1 MAKPKSRPQLSL
13 DSARLWDDGG
23 GIPPDHWSYRFY
35 EAVFLAFDDGEFGDL
50 YEAGGRY
57 PVSPSL
63 LAGITILQYL
73 FRVSDR
79 QAVEDTI
86 MRRDWRIALGITPD
100 YVRFCPTVL
109 TRFRQRLVKH
119 GRSRQLFETVLRRI
133 RELGLLTGS
142 RRVRVDATKLIAD
155 VARLSRADLIQEAI
169 RVVVC
174 ALAKQAP
181 ELAEDLTFH
190 RLYEAYGEE
199 YWLGGGEGSDAR
211 LTTLGAA
218 GYELLALCG
227 AREVKGK
234 AVLAQI
240 LEEQFLV
247 TDDVLRPRTKE
258 ERPLETIASPHDPDA
273 LWGRERDDRWVGDKA
288 HFVETADPDAPHLIT
303 DVLVTDSR
311 TMEAEVLPELAERV
325 TFATPEVDTLLADG
339 GYAAAGN
346 TERAAALGLD
356 LVSPPRA
363 NTRRGKLPISAFA
376 LDFERE
382 VARCPAGQESTYWHT
397 RTRDVQIR
405 WPTKVCAACPR
416 RAECTDSPR
425 GRTLA
430 PSRHYVQ
437 LQRDRQRAETK
448 GFRKLYTLRAPI
460 EATISE
466 LVHCCGL
473 RRSRYRGAPFRE
485 LHVLFAATAL
495 NVRRLLQWGAER
507 TQPRMAAALARMRFG
522 ARLVCRHRGQPTAA
536 LVSLLRPNLAAN
548 AVLPT
553 AT

>member
-13 DSARLWDDGG
+13 QSAHLWDDGG
-23 GIPPDHWSYRFY
+23 GIPADHWSYRFY
-35 EAVFLAFDDGEFGDL
+35 EEVFLAFDDGEFADL
-50 YEAGGRY
+50 YEEGGRY

-63 LAGITILQYL
+63 LAGIAILQYM
-73 FRVSDR
+73 FRASDR
-79 QAVEDTI
+79 QAVENTI
-86 MRRDWRIALGITPD
+86 MRRDWRIALGITPE

-109 TRFRQRLVKH
+109 TRFRRRMEAH
-119 GRSRQLFETVLRRI
+119 GRSRMLFEVVLRRA
-133 RELGLLTGS
+133 RELGLLAGC

-155 VARLSRADLIQEAI
+155 VARLSRADLIKEAL

-174 ALAKQAP
+174 DLAKRAP
-181 ELAEDLTFH
+181 ELAEDLTFQ

-199 YWLGGGEGSDAR
+199 YWLGSGDGSDAR
-211 LTTLGAA
+211 LTALGEA
-218 GYELLALCG
+218 GYVLLGLCG
-227 AREVKGK
+227 ERNVKGQ

-247 TDDVLRPRTKE
+247 TDGALRPRTKE

-273 LWGRERDDRWVGDKA
+273 LWGREKDDRWIGDKA
-288 HFVETADPDAPHLIT
+288 HLVETADPHRPHLIT

-311 TMEAEVLPELAERV
+311 TMEAEVLPAIAERV
-325 TFATPEVDTLLADG
+325 TFTTPEADTLLADG

-356 LVSPPRA
+356 LVSPPRS
-363 NTRRGKLPISAFA
+363 NTRRGKIPISEFA

-382 VARCPAGQESTYWHT
+382 VARCPQGHASTSWRT
-397 RTRDVQIR
+397 RKRDVQIR
-405 WPTKVCAACPR
+405 WPRQVCAACPR
-416 RAECTDSPR
+416 RTECTDSPR

-437 LQRDRQRAETK
+437 LLQDRQRAETE
-448 GFRKLYTLRAPI
+448 GFRQRYALRAPI

-466 LVHCCGL
+466 LVHGCGL

-485 LHVLFAATAL
+485 LHVLLAATAL
-495 NVRRLLQWGAER
+495 NVRRLLRAGTEWTKPGIAAVAALPGVLSRSLCRHWGG
-507 TQPRMAAALARMRFG
+507 PAAAVGPLLDSPR
-522 ARLVCRHRGQPTAA
+522 AA
-536 LVSLLRPNLAAN
+536 MALIPAA
-548 AVLPT
+548 P
-553 AT
+553 